1 MRKITLLL
9 TMCLMCVG
17 LFAQTNSYTRLA
29 DFNAARTNSKVY
41 ALKTTRSPLYWNTTN
56 NELAGYWTAE
66 SQGLKGNL
74 ANVSDQFQQFAFLRT
89 ENTAAERYYMWSVAG
104 QCFVTIAGAKSEE
117 PVANVWLKDVTDKDN
132 ASHLGMKLY
141 IGETGDNVV
150 NVTYWNN
157 NTAGGV
163 RYNDNSEADA
173 GNVYE
178 FIALDADVD
187 LSVAMDKINEL
198 EGNGGGEGE
207 GEEVVD
213 FTDKSIQI
221 GSATNSLQ
229 TGKWYLLYNQ
239 GRTSYVSEETTA
251 LMMRGLTSGV
261 EATEHLGKLF
271 KFTSTGEAN
280 QYYIQSAN
288 GKYFD
293 FQVNDQSIVTETPVA
308 YNVRNIGSST
318 NCFYIQHAGNGFI
331 ADGQPMGK
339 NFVCWEKAVPSTT
352 GGNNSYQFMEVE
364 FIAALPTPEL
374 PDPIEA
380 SAFVAGK
387 NYLIKN
393 AVVNKYLYNDG
404 NALKLG
410 TIADLANIPAQYLF
424 AAVEVTGG
432 VALMAS
438 NGEYVPGT
446 GADGTALTTTATPT
460 AVNVSAKGG
469 TYPATNLNVSVGE
482 SDNYW
487 NIKGGATGS
496 DLCFYFDQNDPNGVW
511 EFRNMGDSGVVGP
524 DPEPGTFPVKV
535 TEVSQLSN
543 NVMYTITSKDTGRG
557 SMYALSSKVDMCAV
571 TYAAGSDAC
580 HSVAYNAADPMQQF
594 AFVQYDGKYYL
605 YSVGQKKFVGKSG
618 DVNHLTDAAPFDYV
632 VVTEEAD
639 AGQDYFSLFIN
650 NANYITASPGW
661 CSNASRNTCLQ
672 TTLTSKVPSNGW
684 DDGAWFTITAVG
696 EFNPA
701 EALALL
707 NPAPAGPSAAD
718 VAALLETAQQALALD
733 GVGYPVEAEREVV
746 ANAKAALENEATQ
759 ENYDA
764 LSAKLTAYAATTN
777 VNMPENGK
785 AYKFVNKQKN
795 GTLYYMKYAESGMT
809 FTSDAAEA
817 TPFVCK
823 VLDNGKFVFV
833 NNAGKYMVWRG
844 SNAGTNEVKGYVDAY
859 DTSAEAWCDIELT
872 KVVEG
877 TSVEAGNEE
886 ALFGCLYFKGRRNPS
901 TAAKDYFAYTV
912 IKADGTYDQAAVPF
926 FNANFSS
933 AIMLVEETYPNT
945 PELKDA
951 AGLLDVTA
959 LATFSAPFATVVPE
973 GVTAWYASESE
984 GEYVVMKEVDGAIPA
999 GQGVVLS
1006 GDLGNVTMVPAAAED
1021 QADLT
1026 GNVLVGTAGAA
1037 KDFTSNEGVYIL
1049 GNKGGQVAFYP
1060 LASAPQTLGM
1070 NKAYLQ
1076 LAAGGAVVKMN
1087 FGGESTGI
1095 VAVEKGLNENA
1106 PIYDLSG
1113 RRVLN
1118 TVKGGV
1124 YIQAG
1129 RKFIVK

>member
-1 MRKITLLL
+1 
-9 TMCLMCVG
+9 MCLMCVG

-163 RYNDNSEADA
+163 RYNTNTEADA

-187 LSVAMDKINEL
+187 LTVAMNKINEL
-198 EGNGGGEGE
+198 EGN
-207 GEEVVD
+207 
-213 FTDKSIQI
+213 
-221 GSATNSLQ
+221 
-229 TGKWYLLYNQ
+229 
-239 GRTSYVSEETTA
+239 
-251 LMMRGLTSGV
+251 
-261 EATEHLGKLF
+261 
-271 KFTSTGEAN
+271 
-280 QYYIQSAN
+280 
-288 GKYFD
+288 
-293 FQVNDQSIVTETPVA
+293 
-308 YNVRNIGSST
+308 
-318 NCFYIQHAGNGFI
+318 
-331 ADGQPMGK
+331 
-339 NFVCWEKAVPSTT
+339 
-352 GGNNSYQFMEVE
+352 
-364 FIAALPTPEL
+364 PTPEPTVL

-387 NYLIKN
+387 NYLIEN
-393 AVVNKYLYNDG
+393 VVANKYLYNDG

-410 TIADLANIPAQYLF
+410 TIADLANIPSQYLF
-424 AAVEVTGG
+424 AAVEITGG

-438 NGEYVPGT
+438 NGEYVSGT
-446 GADGTALTTTATPT
+446 GVNGTVLTTTATPT

-469 TYPATNLNVSVGE
+469 TYPATTLNVVVSG
-482 SDNYW
+482 NYW
-487 NIKGGATGS
+487 NIKGGADGS
-496 DLCFYFDQNDPNGVW
+496 ELCFWDDQNDVNGVW

-524 DPEPGTFPVKV
+524 EPEPVTFPYVV
-535 TEVSQLSN
+535 TDVNKLDFSCL
-543 NVMYTITSKDTGRG
+543 YTIDQPHHSKGATSWAVGND
-557 SMYALSSKVDMCAV
+557 ALKSNVDLSK
-571 TYAAGSDAC
+571 GIDAT
-580 HSVAYNAADPMQQF
+580 DPAQQF
-594 AFVQYDGKYYL
+594 AFYSTDDGTTVYL
-605 YSVGQKKFVGKSG
+605 YHPASKKYINLDGSLGNEPLNPVSFSNGYYANTFVLKFDNNHYINVGGSKQMVIDDWS
-618 DVNHLTDAAPFDYV
+618 T
-632 VVTEEAD
+632 AD
-639 AGQDYFSLFIN
+639 GGNSCR
-650 NANYITASPGW
+650 ITA
-661 CSNASRNTCLQ
+661 
-672 TTLTSKVPSNGW
+672 
-684 DDGAWFTITAVG
+684 IG
-696 EFNPA
+696 EFDPNEATSTVLVDKA
-701 EALALL
+701 E
-707 NPAPAGPSAAD
+707 
-718 VAALLETAQQALALD
+718 QALALT
-733 GVGYPVEAEREVV
+733 GVGYPAADAAERTALED
-746 ANAKAALENEATQ
+746 ALAALKNEATQ
-759 ENYDA
+759 ENRDA

-777 VNMPENGK
+777 VKMPENGK
-785 AYKFVNKQKN
+785 AYLIKAKYNDGSYRYVYRNNEGKLQVASDPAAGWAGTFIFKNLEGGKYAVVNNYGEYMVFYADGKHGVGGTTTGFVGQYENGEYDAELEFITAVNKSATH
-795 GTLYYMKYAESGMT
+795 GTKDNWMGAFLIKARNVDDVTFNYLLAGDPNFHNDYAEAIYYQGGNRS
-809 FTSDAAEA
+809 S
-817 TPFVCK
+817 
-823 VLDNGKFVFV
+823 VFCLE
-833 NNAGKYMVWRG
+833 
-844 SNAGTNEVKGYVDAY
+844 EV
-859 DTSAEAWCDIELT
+859 E
-872 KVVEG
+872 
-877 TSVEAGNEE
+877 
-886 ALFGCLYFKGRRNPS
+886 
-901 TAAKDYFAYTV
+901 
-912 IKADGTYDQAAVPF
+912 
-926 FNANFSS
+926 
-933 AIMLVEETYPNT
+933 YPNT
-945 PELKDA
+945 PELKAA
-951 AGLLDVTA
+951 AGLDVAA

-984 GEYVVMKEVDGAIPA
+984 GGSVVMKEVEGAIPA
-999 GQGVVLS
+999 NQGVVLS
-1006 GDLGNVTMVPAAAED
+1006 GDLGNVTMVPAAAEA
-1021 QADLT
+1021 QAELT
-1026 GNVLVGTAGAA
+1026 GGNVLVGTAGAA

-1060 LASAPQTLGM
+1060 LADGTQTLGM

-1076 LAAGGAVVKMN
+1076 LATGGAVVKMN